1 MRSKMKQ
8 IVAISLV
15 SLFALF
21 AVVTGVQAA
30 EWDKQAWLNKLEAAK
45 KALRIQA
52 LSPGWRGSFE
62 ERLTKAGVPIEY
74 GEEPREGE
82 KCCGP

>member
-1 MRSKMKQ
+1 VEEGEVGAGDLLARVKTDPERM
-8 IVAISLV
+8 
-15 SLFALF
+15 
-21 AVVTGVQAA
+21 TVQ
-30 EWDKQAWLNKLEAAK
+30 EVCHFHLLYLDQKNLEGAK

-62 ERLTKAGVPIEY
+62 ERLTKAGVPLEH
-74 GEEPREGE
+74 GDEAKEGE

>member
-1 MRSKMKQ
+1 MCDTDTDDRERLARDSEHLM
-8 IVAISLV
+8 VREVCHLV
-15 SLFALF
+15 YFD
-21 AVVTGVQAA
+21 Q
-30 EWDKQAWLNKLEAAK
+30 KNLEAAK

-62 ERLTKAGVPIEY
+62 ERLTKAGVAIEY
-74 GEEPREGE
+74 SEEPREGE

>member
-1 MRSKMKQ
+1 M
-8 IVAISLV
+8 
-15 SLFALF
+15 
-21 AVVTGVQAA
+21 TVQ
-30 EWDKQAWLNKLEAAK
+30 DVCHLLYFDQKNLEGAK